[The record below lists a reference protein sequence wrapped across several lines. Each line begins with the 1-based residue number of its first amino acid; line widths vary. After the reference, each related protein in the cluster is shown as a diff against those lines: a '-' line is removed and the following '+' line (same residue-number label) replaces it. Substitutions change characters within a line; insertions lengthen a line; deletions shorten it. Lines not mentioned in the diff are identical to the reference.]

1 MGWRGGRKR
10 VSCPGKWKVSGR
22 RSGFR
27 ETGDVSAVRTAAT
40 RSPKNGGRR
49 ENYQACEATDVS
61 GLLRSNDKYPRLVWV
76 LVPIVERCIAEPRWR
91 SLPHANLR
99 ARGSG
104 AYPRPGV

>member
-1 MGWRGGRKR
+1 MDSPRGLQ
-10 VSCPGKWKVSGR
+10 KVSATSYGKVSAR
-22 RSGFR
+22 QSVVR
-27 ETGDVSAVRTAAT
+27 ETVDVPPVRTAPT